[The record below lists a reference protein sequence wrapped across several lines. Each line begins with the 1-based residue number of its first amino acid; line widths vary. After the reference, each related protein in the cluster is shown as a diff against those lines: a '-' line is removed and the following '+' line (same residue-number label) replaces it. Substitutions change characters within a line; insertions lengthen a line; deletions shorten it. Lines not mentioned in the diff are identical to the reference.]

1 MKIQNLF
8 KKSSKKTILT
18 AAFITANFYGL
29 FAQAAGGGIDAKID
43 TWKTSVDSAL
53 DAAIALFAVVGG
65 FLVFFQYMQG
75 NEQAQ
80 KNLIRLVIGVGVFA
94 IAKLLVGVL
103 I

>member
-8 KKSSKKTILT
+8 KKPSKKLVLT
-18 AAFITANFYGL
+18 VALVSANFYSL
-29 FAQAAGGGIDAKID
+29 FAQIDAQIEE
-43 TWKTSVDSAL
+43 WREVVDSTL

-94 IAKLLVGVL
+94 IAKLLVEVL